1 MIKQKKALFEEA
13 NQEIETRIKN
23 DKQNA
28 KEFIRNK
35 IVCVSAYLAYLKK
48 YFYLIKLKH

>member
-1 MIKQKKALFEEA
+1 MIQQKKALFEEA

-35 IVCVSAYLAYLKK
+35 IFSVSTYLASL
-48 YFYLIKLKH
+48 